1 MVAASPETC
10 GHAMEVPDLMLN
22 WEGFFPFGTPS
33 LSLPIHAARM
43 LTPGAVISCYKE
55 TKSYLELRIN

>member
-10 GHAMEVPDLMLN
+10 GHAMEVPDMMLN

-33 LSLPIHAARM
+33 VPLPIHAA
-43 LTPGAVISCYKE
+43 C
-55 TKSYLELRIN
+55 